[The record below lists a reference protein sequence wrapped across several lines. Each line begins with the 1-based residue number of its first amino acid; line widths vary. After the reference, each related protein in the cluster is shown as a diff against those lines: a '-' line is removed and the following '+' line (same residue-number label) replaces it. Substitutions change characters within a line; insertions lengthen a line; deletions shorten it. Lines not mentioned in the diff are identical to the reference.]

1 MVRVPIVGLQA
12 ARLRDDLDAAA
23 GAGASRSAPP
33 PPAVD
38 VVSISEFSMEHHSA
52 CHPSASLATLRQSPD
67 GAALPADRCGRYLST
82 PFRKGSAAAWDK
94 QVGGRRP
101 AGRLCAAGDRPCYY
115 LAVHEVRR
123 AAIQE
128 AAAVNLGPGDEPI
141 ENFAPQEGP
150 HRRPVHQKVLD
161 ALGPELVAVTLA

>member
-1 MVRVPIVGLQA
+1 MISGPTVPGTDILRSVPDALRH
-12 ARLRDDLDAAA
+12 RLR
-23 GAGASRSAPP
+23 GSTTQTPGAS
-33 PPAVD
+33 
-38 VVSISEFSMEHHSA
+38 E
-52 CHPSASLATLRQSPD
+52 ASS
-67 GAALPADRCGRYLST
+67 LPADRCGRYLST
-82 PFRKGSAAAWDK
+82 PFRKGSAGAWDK

-101 AGRLCAAGDRPCYY
+101 TGRLCAAGDRPCYY

>member
-1 MVRVPIVGLQA
+1 MISGPTVPGTDILRSVPDAPGH
-12 ARLRDDLDAAA
+12 RLR
-23 GAGASRSAPP
+23 GITTQTPGASE
-33 PPAVD
+33 D
-38 VVSISEFSMEHHSA
+38 
-52 CHPSASLATLRQSPD
+52 T
-67 GAALPADRCGRYLST
+67 
-82 PFRKGSAAAWDK
+82 

-101 AGRLCAAGDRPCYY
+101 TGRLCAAGDRPCYY

-150 HRRPVHQKVLD
+150 HRRPVPQKVLD
-161 ALGPELVAVTLA
+161 ALGPELVAVTLAWGAGE